1 MAINIP
7 RIASVKIAV
16 KIYNE
21 NLYLGSKEIK
31 ELFPGIGSARVSA
44 LKKVANAYT
53 RSQNRMPYSARDVLT
68 KDAYV
73 AWQLDID
80 ELNAKYD
87 EILRREKQ
95 IEASP
100 LDDEGSPSATTLF

>member
-1 MAINIP
+1 MLINIP

-31 ELFPGIGSARVSA
+31 ELFPGIGNARVSA
-44 LKKVANAYT
+44 LKKAANAYT
-53 RSQNRMPYSARDVLT
+53 RSQNRIPYSARDVLT
-68 KDAYV
+68 KDAYA
-73 AWQLDID
+73 AWHLDID

-95 IEASP
+95 IDTPPIDNEDAH
-100 LDDEGSPSATTLF
+100 SATDLF